1 VKLNGENYAD
11 WAFVMKLVLKSK
23 GLWEFVGDDKRPEVF
38 EIEMNEEFFKK
49 KNEEAMMNLVLSVEP
64 SQLCYM
70 RSGFAYQAWADLKEQ
85 YMNPAAGYRAD
96 LVAELCNLKLE
107 SSQDFDA
114 HYRKFSNIVEKLDKA
129 GTTLQDLWGLLYL
142 RTLPKDFEIASSIIK
157 QSRESLSLTQMKARL
172 QLEIRHEDNAQ
183 SALAVRDRPI
193 YTNRQGKSEC
203 FICGEKGHWRNNCP
217 KKPKRDFHG
226 GNSASLAIAKGWA
239 VSNGYKSSNGKWY
252 WDSGATVHICS
263 DKSMFSTFTPSTSQ
277 LEVADGRTVKV
288 LGKGLVQLGFGIKG
302 SDKRYIGEL
311 QDTLYAPDMK
321 KNLISPKQLAKERD
335 VYVSFGANDCILQQ
349 RNGQRILVGELKN
362 DLYEFVGSVIVG
374 QANLV
379 SDLWHKRLGHIS
391 KKTLDEMVHKGQVRG
406 VDLNEK
412 PREQPCPACT
422 QGKSTRLPFG
432 EGTSKTSRPL
442 ELIHSDVCG
451 PIETASLS
459 GKRYL
464 VTFIDDYS
472 RYTHI
477 YFLQKKS
484 EVLKKFKE
492 FTEMVKNIFAMENY
506 RVSTLRSDNGGEYVS
521 GEFANFC
528 QTNGI
533 VHQYTVPYT
542 PEQNGVAERFNRTI
556 LESAVSMMSQA
567 ELGKEFWAEAV
578 AFAVHIRNRVSSSS
592 LDGKTPYE
600 LWHGRIPD
608 LSHIRTFGS
617 GAWTHVPK
625 ELRRGKLNA
634 KSINGVLV
642 GFSETSKAYRIYC
655 PHKRHIVVARDVV
668 FDENT
673 LGIYK
678 SSPVQEEKEQEQVVY
693 LDTVRQE
700 SSGRLGSP
708 MEYSLAEEGVEN
720 VVEEDSADGLEDRMS
735 VDSLYKGTHR
745 QRAINP
751 YAYRDTPEVQD
762 DSRSETSSQSLKD
775 AKLTTTTSPRV
786 MIEGIDEPG
795 PIGYKDQRYLEQEAD
810 QRLVRYD
817 KAEDATNQDQHN
829 MTKSIVLR
837 SGKHLGPRQEHL
849 ALPSA
854 NVVTNSG
861 STDPATLQQAQQDGE
876 WIHWEAAC
884 KEELDS
890 LAENQVWDLCKL
902 PQGRTSVGSRWV
914 FKKKYDQNGTLSR
927 YKARLVAQGY
937 TQTYGVDY
945 QETFAPVVRFETI
958 RSILAIA
965 VRYDWELFQLDIKTA
980 FLYGKLDEEIFM
992 NQPPG
997 FVDKEKPMEV
1007 CRLKRS
1013 LYGLKQAPRCW
1024 NAVLDEYLT
1033 QDGFVLC
1040 SEDNGVYKWVEQ
1052 KLTIILAVYVDD
1064 MIVTGNNLECIAK
1077 FKDRMKTRFKMSD
1090 SGELS
1095 YFLGIQVQR
1104 DRAKKKLHLNQE
1116 RYIHEILERY
1126 RMTDCNPTGTPFEI
1140 SVRLTTDMS
1149 PQTTQEIK
1157 EMQHIPYQNAV
1168 GSLMYLVTATRPDLA
1183 HSVGEVSRFN
1193 QNPGKEHWAAV
1204 KRILRYL
1211 KGTSQLG
1218 ILYEYNSQKENEFC
1232 GYSDADWGG
1241 DIDGRRS
1248 TSGYLFQYSNG
1259 PISWKSQK
1267 QRTVA
1272 LSSTEAEYI
1281 ALTET
1286 VKECIWLRSLFTF
1299 LGLDM
1304 KDASTINEDN
1314 QSCMKLAK
1322 NAIFH
1327 KRTKHIEIQYHF
1339 TREVM
1344 ERKEATLVYCPTK
1357 EMVADMLTKYLPLQQ
1372 FNYLRNKAGMLIQL
1386 W

>member
-1 VKLNGENYAD
+1 
-11 WAFVMKLVLKSK
+11 
-23 GLWEFVGDDKRPEVF
+23 
-38 EIEMNEEFFKK
+38 
-49 KNEEAMMNLVLSVEP
+49 
-64 SQLCYM
+64 
-70 RSGFAYQAWADLKEQ
+70 
-85 YMNPAAGYRAD
+85 
-96 LVAELCNLKLE
+96 
-107 SSQDFDA
+107 
-114 HYRKFSNIVEKLDKA
+114 
-129 GTTLQDLWGLLYL
+129 
-142 RTLPKDFEIASSIIK
+142 
-157 QSRESLSLTQMKARL
+157 
-172 QLEIRHEDNAQ
+172 
-183 SALAVRDRPI
+183 
-193 YTNRQGKSEC
+193 
-203 FICGEKGHWRNNCP
+203 
-217 KKPKRDFHG
+217 
-226 GNSASLAIAKGWA
+226 
-239 VSNGYKSSNGKWY
+239 
-252 WDSGATVHICS
+252 
-263 DKSMFSTFTPSTSQ
+263 
-277 LEVADGRTVKV
+277 
-288 LGKGLVQLGFGIKG
+288 
-302 SDKRYIGEL
+302 
-311 QDTLYAPDMK
+311 
-321 KNLISPKQLAKERD
+321 
-335 VYVSFGANDCILQQ
+335 
-349 RNGQRILVGELKN
+349 
-362 DLYEFVGSVIVG
+362 
-374 QANLV
+374 
-379 SDLWHKRLGHIS
+379 
-391 KKTLDEMVHKGQVRG
+391 
-406 VDLNEK
+406 
-412 PREQPCPACT
+412 
-422 QGKSTRLPFG
+422 
-432 EGTSKTSRPL
+432 
-442 ELIHSDVCG
+442 
-451 PIETASLS
+451 
-459 GKRYL
+459 
-464 VTFIDDYS
+464 
-472 RYTHI
+472 
-477 YFLQKKS
+477 
-484 EVLKKFKE
+484 
-492 FTEMVKNIFAMENY
+492 
-506 RVSTLRSDNGGEYVS
+506 
-521 GEFANFC
+521 
-528 QTNGI
+528 
-533 VHQYTVPYT
+533 
-542 PEQNGVAERFNRTI
+542 
-556 LESAVSMMSQA
+556 
-567 ELGKEFWAEAV
+567 
-578 AFAVHIRNRVSSSS
+578 
-592 LDGKTPYE
+592 
-600 LWHGRIPD
+600 
-608 LSHIRTFGS
+608 
-617 GAWTHVPK
+617 
-625 ELRRGKLNA
+625 
-634 KSINGVLV
+634 
-642 GFSETSKAYRIYC
+642 
-655 PHKRHIVVARDVV
+655 
-668 FDENT
+668 
-673 LGIYK
+673 
-678 SSPVQEEKEQEQVVY
+678 
-693 LDTVRQE
+693 
-700 SSGRLGSP
+700 
-708 MEYSLAEEGVEN
+708 
-720 VVEEDSADGLEDRMS
+720 MS

-1149 PQTTQEIK
+1149 PQTT
-1157 EMQHIPYQNAV
+1157 
-1168 GSLMYLVTATRPDLA
+1168 
-1183 HSVGEVSRFN
+1183 
-1193 QNPGKEHWAAV
+1193 
-1204 KRILRYL
+1204 
-1211 KGTSQLG
+1211 
-1218 ILYEYNSQKENEFC
+1218 
-1232 GYSDADWGG
+1232 
-1241 DIDGRRS
+1241 
-1248 TSGYLFQYSNG
+1248 
-1259 PISWKSQK
+1259 
-1267 QRTVA
+1267 
-1272 LSSTEAEYI
+1272 
-1281 ALTET
+1281 
-1286 VKECIWLRSLFTF
+1286 
-1299 LGLDM
+1299 
-1304 KDASTINEDN
+1304 
-1314 QSCMKLAK
+1314 
-1322 NAIFH
+1322 
-1327 KRTKHIEIQYHF
+1327 
-1339 TREVM
+1339 
-1344 ERKEATLVYCPTK
+1344 
-1357 EMVADMLTKYLPLQQ
+1357 
-1372 FNYLRNKAGMLIQL
+1372 
-1386 W
+1386 